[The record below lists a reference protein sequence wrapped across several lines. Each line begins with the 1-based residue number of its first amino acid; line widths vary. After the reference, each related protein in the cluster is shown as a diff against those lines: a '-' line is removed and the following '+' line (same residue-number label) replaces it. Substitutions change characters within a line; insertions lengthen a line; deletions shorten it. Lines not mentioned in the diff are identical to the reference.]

1 MINKKRFCKCW
12 IYVGKETDT
21 RTGNSLE
28 VRLYPL
34 PNPFSVAN
42 VRRDERE

>member
-12 IYVGKETDT
+12 IYVGKETNT
-21 RTGNSLE
+21 RTGNSLK

-34 PNPFSVAN
+34 QTDLFVNNSIKLF
-42 VRRDERE
+42 